1 MTYGKRVRYGGIMS
15 IYGVDY
21 LAEDEEIEFLIVEAD
36 SMEDAK
42 IKAGKEVN
50 AQGFPKRNIIHIEK
64 YDWLEK

>member
-1 MTYGKRVRYGGIMS
+1 MS

-21 LAEDEEIEFLIVEAD
+21 LANDEEIEFLIVEAE
-36 SMEDAK
+36 SLEDAK